1 MVITTKL
8 KELIKKFEGCELKA
22 YQCPAGILTI
32 GFGSTR
38 YEDGLAIRKGDTIT
52 QAKAELLLEVTLMRF
67 IKEVEKMVKSNINQN
82 QKDALTDFAYN
93 CGIGNLNSS
102 TLLKKVNANPND
114 VTIKDEFLKWNK
126 AKGKVLNGLTKR
138 RQAEATLYFS

>member
-1 MVITTKL
+1 MVITNKL
-8 KELIKKFEGCELKA
+8 KQLVKEFEGCKLKA
-22 YQCPAGILTI
+22 YKCPAGIWTI
-32 GFGSTR
+32 GYGNTR
-38 YEDGLAIRKGDTIT
+38 YEDGLGIREGDEITI
-52 QAKAELLLEVTLMRF
+52 AKAEMLLEFILIKF

-82 QKDALTDFAYN
+82 QKDAITDFAYN

-114 VTIKDEFLKWNK
+114 PTIKDEFLKWNK

-138 RQAEATLYFS
+138 RQAEANLYFS

>member
-8 KELIKKFEGCELKA
+8 KELVKKFEGCELKA
-22 YQCPAGILTI
+22 YQCPAGIWTI

-52 QAKAELLLEVTLMRF
+52 QAKAELLLEVTLIRF

-126 AKGKVLNGLTKR
+126 AKGVVLNGLTKR
-138 RQAEATLYFS
+138 RQAEVNLYFS